1 MSSSDASLRRL
12 SCLVSRYLHLGS
24 HLQKCRELLPY
35 ASRDLTQMNVALTI
49 THQEMKGFEEALA
62 TLIEDAMVLHEDL
75 RQTKFHKRRA
85 AVAITCSED
94 SKRSSGSS

>member
-1 MSSSDASLRRL
+1 MSESDASLRRL
-12 SCLVSRYLHLGS
+12 SCLVSRYLHLGE

-35 ASRDLTQMNVALTI
+35 ASNNVTQISMALAV

-75 RQTKFHKRRA
+75 RQQKFRKRRA
-85 AVAITCSED
+85 AVAITSNLD
-94 SKRSSGSS
+94 SQRSSGRS